1 MKKRSVRLW
10 LVALAAAVL
19 TALVV
24 VAFPATRAV
33 AQNTLGGICPPFC
46 MVTFSTPSMFN
57 TASVETVLIR
67 NLFTFILVT
76 AGIIFV
82 LVEGMLFFAVFRFRN
97 RPPEAAMQ
105 FHGNTKLELAWT
117 AAPAV
122 ILAVLLGF
130 TLQTMGAVKAV
141 PSSNILNVKA
151 IGHQWWWEFRYPD
164 QNIVT
169 AEELVV
175 PVNTN
180 IEVSVE
186 SNDVEHGFWV
196 PELFGKVDAVP
207 GYTNRV
213 RFTPTTASQYYYGG
227 QCTQFC
233 GLEHAQMRFA
243 VVVRTADDFK
253 NWVAYQQ
260 APAAPP
266 SGLTGDAAEGQ
277 KLFFNGTL
285 PCVGCHT
292 ISGTAAAGVVGPN
305 LTHMASRGFI
315 AGGMLPNTTDS
326 LRAWIKDAQSI
337 KPGNLM
343 PSFSN
348 PNGINLTDTQVNQLV
363 AYLSTL
369 K

>member
-1 MKKRSVRLW
+1 
-10 LVALAAAVL
+10 
-19 TALVV
+19 
-24 VAFPATRAV
+24 
-33 AQNTLGGICPPFC
+33 
-46 MVTFSTPSMFN
+46 
-57 TASVETVLIR
+57 
-67 NLFTFILVT
+67 
-76 AGIIFV
+76 
-82 LVEGMLFFAVFRFRN
+82 
-97 RPPEAAMQ
+97 
-105 FHGNTKLELAWT
+105 
-117 AAPAV
+117 
-122 ILAVLLGF
+122 
-130 TLQTMGAVKAV
+130 MGAVKAV

-164 QNIVT
+164 QSIIT

-180 IEVSVE
+180 IEVALE
-186 SNDVEHGFWV
+186 SNDVEHGFWA

-253 NWVAYQQ
+253 NWVAYQK
-260 APAAPP
+260 APAASPDT
-266 SGLTGDAAEGQ
+266 LTGDAAAGQ
-277 KLFFNGTL
+277 KLFASL

-292 ISGTAAAGVVGPN
+292 IQGTAAAGVVGPN
-305 LTHMASRGFI
+305 LTHVASRGFI
-315 AGGMLPNTTDS
+315 AGGVLANTPAT
-326 LRAWIKDAQSI
+326 LAAWIKDPQSV
-337 KPGNLM
+337 KPGNDM
-343 PSFSN
+343 PTLGLS
-348 PNGINLTDTQVNQLV
+348 DTQVGQLV

>member
-1 MKKRSVRLW
+1 LKKRSVRLW
-10 LVALAAAVL
+10 LAGLAAVVL
-19 TALVV
+19 GVIAILVI
-24 VAFPATRAV
+24 PSSRAA
-33 AQNTLGGICPPFC
+33 AQGSLGAICPPLC
-46 MVTFSTPSMFN
+46 MVTFNTPSMFN
-57 TASVETVLIR
+57 PASIEALQIR
-67 NLFTFILVT
+67 GLFNFILVT
-76 AGIIFV
+76 AAVIFV
-82 LVEGMLFFAVFRFRN
+82 LVEGLLFFAVFRFRN

-130 TLQTMGAVKAV
+130 TLQTMGEVKAV
-141 PSSNILNVKA
+141 ASSNVLNVKA

-164 QNIVT
+164 QNIIT

-180 IEVSVE
+180 IEVAVE

-213 RFTPTTASQYYYGG
+213 KFTPITASQYYYGG

-243 VVVRTADDFK
+243 VVVRTDADFK
-253 NWVAYQQ
+253 NWIAYQQ
-260 APAAPP
+260 QPPAAPET
-266 SGLTGDAAEGQ
+266 LTGDAADGQ
-277 KLFFNGTL
+277 KLFASL

-292 ISGTAAAGVVGPN
+292 INGTAAAGVVGPN
-305 LTHMASRGFI
+305 LTHLASRGFI
-315 AGGMLPNTTDS
+315 AGGVLPNNADS
-326 LRAWIKDAQSI
+326 LRAWIKDPQAV
-337 KPGNLM
+337 KPGNDM
-343 PSFSN
+343 PTLGLSDS
-348 PNGINLTDTQVNQLV
+348 QVNQLV
-363 AYLSTL
+363 AYLGTL

>member
-1 MKKRSVRLW
+1 LKKRSVRLW
-10 LVALAAAVL
+10 LMGLAAV
-19 TALVV
+19 ALVV
-24 VAFPATRAV
+24 SVVVAIPATRAV
-33 AQNTLGGICPPFC
+33 AQNSLGVICPPFC
-46 MVTFSTPSMFN
+46 MVSFSTPSMFN
-57 TASVETVLIR
+57 PASIEAAEIR
-67 NLFTFILVT
+67 GLFNFILVL
-76 AGIIFV
+76 AAIIFV
-82 LVEGMLFFAVFRFRN
+82 VVEGLLFFAVFRFRN

-117 AAPAV
+117 AAPAI

-130 TLQTMGAVKAV
+130 TLQTMGQVKAV
-141 PSSNILNVKA
+141 ASTNVLNVKA

-164 QNIVT
+164 QNIIT

-233 GLEHAQMRFA
+233 GLQHAQMRFA

-253 NWVAYQQ
+253 NWVVYQQ
-260 APAAPP
+260 QPAAKPET
-266 SGLTGDAAEGQ
+266 LTGDASEGQ
-277 KLFFNGTL
+277 KLFASL
-285 PCVGCHT
+285 PCIGCHT
-292 ISGTAAAGVVGPN
+292 INGAAGVGVVGPN
-305 LTHMASRGFI
+305 LTHVASRGFI
-315 AGGMLPNTTDS
+315 AGGVLRNSPEE
-326 LRAWIKDAQSI
+326 LRAWIKDPQSV
-337 KPGNLM
+337 KPGNDM
-343 PSFSN
+343 PTL
-348 PNGINLTDTQVNQLV
+348 GLTDTQVTQLV

>member
-1 MKKRSVRLW
+1 
-10 LVALAAAVL
+10 
-19 TALVV
+19 
-24 VAFPATRAV
+24 
-33 AQNTLGGICPPFC
+33 
-46 MVTFSTPSMFN
+46 MVTFSTPSIFN
-57 TASVETVLIR
+57 PASLETVQIR
-67 NLFTFILVT
+67 DLFNFILVT

-82 LVEGMLFFAVFRFRN
+82 LVEGLLFFAVFRFRN

-130 TLQTMGAVKAV
+130 TLQTMGQVKAV
-141 PSSNILNVKA
+141 SANNVLNVKA

-164 QNIVT
+164 QQIVT

-180 IEVSVE
+180 IVVSLE

-213 RFTPTTASQYYYGG
+213 NFTPTTASQYYYGG

-243 VVVRTADDFK
+243 VVVRSADDFT
-253 NWVAYQQ
+253 NWVAYQKQ
-260 APAAPP
+260 PAAKPET
-266 SGLTGDAAEGQ
+266 LTGDAAAGQ
-277 KLFFNGTL
+277 KLFASL

-292 ISGTAAAGVVGPN
+292 ISGTTAAGVVGPN
-305 LTHMASRGFI
+305 LTHVASRGFI
-315 AGGMLPNTTDS
+315 AGGALANTPEQ
-326 LRAWIKDAQSI
+326 LGAWIKDAQAV
-337 KPGNLM
+337 KPGNTM
-343 PSFSN
+343 PSFKDQ
-348 PNGINLTDTQVNQLV
+348 LTDAQVGQIV
-363 AYLSTL
+363 AYLETL

>member
-1 MKKRSVRLW
+1 MNKRSVRLW
-10 LVALAAAVL
+10 LTGLAAA
-19 TALVV
+19 ALVV
-24 VAFPATRAV
+24 VAVIAIPASRAV
-33 AQNTLGGICPPFC
+33 AQNTLGAVCPPLC
-46 MVTFSTPSMFN
+46 MVSFSTPSIFN
-57 TASVETVLIR
+57 TASVETVLIS

-82 LVEGMLFFAVFRFRN
+82 LVEGLLFFTVLRFRN
-97 RPPEAAMQ
+97 RPPESAMQ
-105 FHGNTKLELAWT
+105 FHGNIKLELAWT

-164 QNIVT
+164 QSIVT

-180 IEVSVE
+180 IEVAVE
-186 SNDVEHGFWV
+186 SIDVEHGFWV

-253 NWVAYQQ
+253 NWVAYQK
-260 APAAPP
+260 APAAAPAT
-266 SGLTGDAAEGQ
+266 LTGDAAAGQ
-277 KLFFNGTL
+277 KLFASL
-285 PCVGCHT
+285 PCVGCHA
-292 ISGTAAAGVVGPN
+292 IQGTAAAGVVGPN
-305 LTHMASRGFI
+305 LTHLASRGFI
-315 AGGMLPNTTDS
+315 AGGVLANTPTT
-326 LRAWIKDAQSI
+326 LAAWIKDPQAV
-337 KPGNLM
+337 KPGNDM
-343 PSFSN
+343 PTLGLS
-348 PNGINLTDTQVNQLV
+348 DTQVGQLV
-363 AYLSTL
+363 AYLNTL